1 MSEGGERMGP
11 VPAASYDDAQAAA
24 AIAFEATR
32 GAPLFGPFERLI
44 RSPEVLTHAQAL
56 GEYLRYRSS
65 LGTRLSE
72 FVILITA
79 RAWDQAYE
87 WSLHAPIAVREGVAP
102 AVVEAIAQGR
112 RPERLSA
119 AEAACYDF
127 STELHRDRRVSDGTY
142 RRAVELFGER
152 GVIDLTALNGYYAF
166 LAMQMNVMRTP
177 PVESGPRLP
186 PAADNGN
193 E

>member
-1 MSEGGERMGP
+1 MNDGGERMGP
-11 VPAASYDDAQAAA
+11 VPAAGYDKAQAAA
-24 AIAFEATR
+24 AAAFEATR
-32 GAPLFGPFERLI
+32 GAPLFGPFERLV
-44 RSPEVLTHAQAL
+44 RSPEVLIHAQAL

-65 LGTRLSE
+65 LGPRLGE
-72 FVILITA
+72 LVILVTA

-87 WSLHAPIAVREGVAP
+87 WSLHAPIALREGVAP
-102 AVVEAIAQGR
+102 AVVEAIGQGR
-112 RPERLSA
+112 RPEGLSA

-127 STELHRDRRVSDGTY
+127 SAELHRDRQVSDGTY

-152 GVIDLTALNGYYAF
+152 GVIDLTAINGYYAL

-177 PVESGPRLP
+177 PVEGGPRLP
-186 PAADNGN
+186 PRVDLGN